1 MAPRDSDLDSF
12 DGCMSDTPTSSSS
25 DRGGNAVDSSSVT
38 ESESLLGSPST
49 SSTPSSVDRSDE
61 SVLIRFA
68 FFFQSTTCSLLLPR
82 DIVLSSLD
90 LREQFYTWLGKLAS
104 CPDAESALGIPAF
117 LFSSWLEFLIS
128 HRGNA
133 PDARIL
139 ELSFRHFEREF
150 LGENDVH
157 VLVSNSPIG
166 KEYKEK
172 MLSSYYSARAATKHY
187 ESGKKHRESVQ
198 SCSALIRAGRAGS
211 AKLYAIFGGQGSTD
225 YFDSLKSLCI
235 TYPTLIRPFVES
247 MSKHLLLLSQA
258 NEAREWLPESIDIIK
273 WLQSDEH
280 QPRPEY
286 LRSAPVSFPLIGLV
300 QVAQY
305 ATTCH
310 VLDITPGDFRSVLEG
325 VTGHSQG
332 IVIATAISMSTS
344 WASFY
349 DNARW
354 ALTVLFWIG
363 LRSQQSSFPSSA
375 EPTIVQD
382 SLSHDEGRPS
392 PMLSV
397 RNLSESQVQQHI
409 DITNTYLDKDEQ
421 VFIALRNGPRNFVIA
436 GPPNSLHGLNRR
448 LRGFKASPTVDQTR
462 VQFSKRKLEFQ
473 HRFLPITAPF
483 HSRYLQ
489 SAVKKIEE
497 DLDRLEVRLSPSTL
511 ALPVFDTRTGQDM
524 RFSTNGEDLVPSLIR
539 MITTDPVNWTKATC
553 FPDATHILDFGPGR
567 TAGIGALT
575 SSNMEGS
582 GARVIFASVLDGP
595 LQDVGY
601 AVELFDHD
609 AKSLKC
615 NENWLRA
622 YGPTVG
628 RTGAGQAYLKTKLS
642 RLLSLP
648 PIIVAGMTPT
658 TVHWD
663 FVATTMSA
671 GYHIELAGG
680 GYYAANQLRHAV
692 SQIQKMAPPGRG
704 IVINVLYVNPR
715 TLAWQLAL
723 LRQLRAEG
731 VNVDGLTI
739 GAGVP
744 SLSVATEY
752 IETLGLRYISF
763 KPGSVRGLL
772 DVIEIAKA
780 HPQFPIIVQWT
791 GGRGGGH
798 HSCED
803 FHQPILSTYA
813 RIRRH
818 SNLVLVAGS
827 GFGGWEDS
835 LPYLNGEWSVPF
847 GYAPMPFD
855 GVLFGSRVMVAKEA
869 HTSQAAKQAIVDA
882 HGVAAHKWEDTYL
895 PNGGG
900 GVLTVISEM
909 GQPIHK
915 LATRGVKLWSELDRT
930 IFNLPKEQQVTELR
944 RQRDYIIQRL
954 NADFQKVWFGIKEG
968 RPAEL
973 RDMTHGDVT
982 RRLLQLL
989 YIGGQSRWIDPWYQA
1004 LVEQWLQYVQD
1015 RCGRTWD
1022 RSHARIEPTLGA
1034 GSSPNIQVDSILRQ
1048 YPDADERLMSV
1059 RDTEYFLGL
1068 CREPGRKPV
1077 PFIPVLDEN
1086 FETYFKKDSLWQSE
1100 DIEAVVGKDVG
1111 RTCILHGPVAA
1122 QFSTVADE
1130 PVASILD
1137 TINNGLI
1144 NAFEQEISSC
1154 RSSSASAVQDTGD
1167 SIRQG
1172 RSDAVPDF
1180 IVVTQE
1186 PDRKVYQIP
1195 SHMAD
1200 LSLNDAHW
1208 FATLSGGEDSWLH
1221 SILAPDVLV
1230 REGGQVEMNPLRRL
1244 LAPRA
1249 GLAVRIRYVDD
1260 SPTALRADD
1269 LVSGHFLNLS
1279 HDSNSDNGVLLDVFS
1294 HHPVSSRTI
1303 PLRLKYGPQPCAG
1316 FAPVMRSLV
1325 GRNQRIKEFYKRT
1338 WLGKGALDLNI
1349 DMSLDELLG
1358 ATFSGSKTV
1367 ISAKT
1372 IRRFSRAV
1380 GNAAKPF
1387 NVSAPIM
1394 EAPLDLA
1401 FVMGWDSVVKPLFL
1415 TLFDVDMLK
1424 LVHLSNSFRLV
1435 GGELREGDEVD
1446 SVSQVTS
1453 ITNQGSGK
1461 MVEVTCSVRKNGIAA
1476 IEIITRFLFRGSY
1489 TDDENTFQRTTETP
1503 ISLSIPSLE
1512 ALTVLRTRKW
1522 LRLDGMEDSD
1532 LVGKTLE
1539 VCLETTSRTQKSRAL
1554 SNIKV
1559 TGAVYLKRPELE
1571 PLQVGTVSYES
1582 SNMTGNPVLGYLER
1596 HGTPLNQKVNLE
1608 HPISLNGDGTL
1619 LSSPESNKEYA
1630 VISGDSN
1637 PIHVE
1642 DAFARLAELPGTVTH
1657 GMYVSAAARAVVD
1670 SLCGS
1675 PSSMHSYQVSFVG
1688 MVLPQDELIV
1698 RVEHIAMLQGRKVL
1712 KVEAKKKQG
1721 GETVLLGEAVVEQ
1734 PLSAYVFT
1742 GQGSQ
1747 YAGMGMDLYA
1757 NSPVAADVWDR
1768 ADKYFLDNFGLFSL
1782 ETPADLVR

>member
-1 MAPRDSDLDSF
+1 MAPPDCDLDSF
-12 DGCMSDTPTSSSS
+12 YGCISDTPTSSSS
-25 DRGGNAVDSSSVT
+25 DRGENAVDSSSVT

-49 SSTPSSVDRSDE
+49 SSASSSVPRSDK
-61 SVLIRFA
+61 SALIGFA
-68 FFFQSTTCSLLLPR
+68 LVFQSTTCSLLLPR

-90 LREQFYTWLGKLAS
+90 LREQFYAWLGKLAS
-104 CPDAESALGIPAF
+104 SPDAESALGDRAF
-117 LFSSWLEFLIS
+117 FFSSWLDFLTS
-128 HRGNA
+128 RRGKA

-139 ELSFRHFEREF
+139 RLSFQHFETEF

-157 VLVSNSPIG
+157 VLASNSPIG
-166 KEYKEK
+166 KEYKEN
-172 MLSSYYSARAATKHY
+172 MLSSYYSARAAAKHY
-187 ESGKKHRESVQ
+187 ENGKKDCESAQ
-198 SCSALIRAGRAGS
+198 SCSALLRAGRAGS
-211 AKLYAIFGGQGSTD
+211 ARLYAIFGGQGSTD
-225 YFDSLKSLCI
+225 YFDSLKSLCT
-235 TYPTLIRPFVES
+235 TYPTLILPFVES

-258 NEAREWLPESIDIIK
+258 HGARGYLSESIDIIK
-273 WLQSDEH
+273 WLQSAEN

-286 LRSAPVSFPLIGLV
+286 LGSAPVSFPLIGLV

-305 ATTCH
+305 ATTCR
-310 VLDITPGDFRSVLEG
+310 VLDITPGDFRSLLKG

-332 IVIATAISMSTS
+332 IVTAAAISKSTS

-349 DNARW
+349 DSARW

-375 EPTIVQD
+375 EPTIIQD
-382 SLSHDEGRPS
+382 SLSFDEGRPS

-397 RNLSESQVQQHI
+397 RNLSESQVQQHM
-409 DITNTYLDKDEQ
+409 DVTNTYLDKEEQ
-421 VFIALRNGPRNFVIA
+421 IHIALRNGPRNFVIA
-436 GPPNSLHGLNRR
+436 GPPNALHGLNRR

-462 VQFSKRKLEFQ
+462 VQFSKRKLEF
-473 HRFLPITAPF
+473 HNRFLPITAPF
-483 HSRYLQ
+483 HSRYLE

-497 DLDRLEVRLSPSTL
+497 DLNRLEVRLSPSTL

-524 RFSTNGEDLVPSLIR
+524 RFSTDGEDLVPSLIR
-539 MITTDPVNWTKATC
+539 MITTDTVNWSKATC
-553 FPDATHILDFGPGR
+553 FADATHIIDFGPGR
-567 TAGIGALT
+567 MAGIGALT
-575 SSNMEGS
+575 ANNMEGS
-582 GARVIFASVLDGP
+582 GARVIFASVLDGS

-601 AVELFDHD
+601 APELFDHD
-609 AKSLKC
+609 AKSLRS
-615 NENWLRA
+615 NENWLRL

-628 RTGAGQAYLKTKLS
+628 RTGAGQPYLSTKLS

-680 GYYAANQLRHAV
+680 GYYTADQLRHAV
-692 SQIQKMAPPGRG
+692 SLIQKTAPPGRG

-715 TLAWQLAL
+715 TLAWQLAVI
-723 LRQLRAEG
+723 RQLRAEG
-731 VNVDGLTI
+731 VNVEGLTI
-739 GAGVP
+739 GAGIP

-752 IETLGLRYISF
+752 IESLGLGYISF

-780 HPQFPIIVQWT
+780 HPGFPIIIQWT

-813 RIRRH
+813 RIRH
-818 SNLVLVAGS
+818 QSNLVLIAGS
-827 GFGGWEDS
+827 GFGGWKDS
-835 LPYLNGEWSVPF
+835 LPYLNGGWSVPF
-847 GYAPMPFD
+847 GHAPMPFD
-855 GVLFGSRVMVAKEA
+855 GILLGSRIMVAKEA
-869 HTSQAAKQAIVDA
+869 HTSQAAKKAIVDA
-882 HGVAAHKWEDTYL
+882 YGVAANEWEDTYL
-895 PNGGG
+895 PTGGG

-930 IFNLPKEQQVTELR
+930 IFNLPKEQQLTELR
-944 RQRDYIIQRL
+944 KQRDYIIQRL
-954 NADFQKVWFGIKEG
+954 NADFQKVWFGTKEG

-989 YIGGQSRWIDPWYQA
+989 YVRDQSRWIDPWYQA
-1004 LVEQWLQYVQD
+1004 LAEKWLRYVRD
-1015 RCGRTWD
+1015 RCGRTSGC
-1022 RSHARIEPTLGA
+1022 SHARIEPAPGA
-1034 GSSPNIQVDSILRQ
+1034 DSSPDIQVDSILRR

-1100 DIEAVVGKDVG
+1100 DVEAVMGKDVE

-1122 QFSTVADE
+1122 QFSTVANE

-1144 NAFEQEISSC
+1144 NALEQEISSC
-1154 RSSSASAVQDTGD
+1154 GSSSASAAAFSDYIRSSHADTV
-1167 SIRQG
+1167 
-1172 RSDAVPDF
+1172 SDF
-1180 IVVTQE
+1180 FVVTQE

-1195 SHMAD
+1195 SHISD
-1200 LSLNDAHW
+1200 LSLNAAHW
-1208 FATLSGGEDSWLH
+1208 FAALSGVETSWLR

-1230 REGGQVEMNPLRRL
+1230 QEGGKVETNPLRRL
-1244 LAPRA
+1244 LAPRP

-1269 LVSGHFLNLS
+1269 LVSGHFLDLS
-1279 HDSNSDNGVLLDVFS
+1279 HNSNSNSGDLLVLS
-1294 HHPVSSRTI
+1294 RHPVSCKTI
-1303 PLRLKYGPQPCAG
+1303 PLRLKYGSQSSTG
-1316 FAPVMRSLV
+1316 FAPAMRSLV
-1325 GRNQRIKEFYKRT
+1325 GRNQSIKDFYKRT
-1338 WLGKGALDLNI
+1338 WVGKGALDFNI
-1349 DMSLDELLG
+1349 NMSLDELLG
-1358 ATFSGSKTV
+1358 STFSGSKTA

-1380 GNAAKPF
+1380 GNTTKLF
-1387 NVSAPIM
+1387 NVCAPTM

-1401 FVMGWDSVVKPLFL
+1401 FILGWDSIVKPLFL
-1415 TLFDVDMLK
+1415 NLFDVDMLK

-1435 GGELREGDEVD
+1435 GGGLREGDEVD

-1476 IEIITRFLFRGSY
+1476 VEIITRFLFRGSY
-1489 TDDENTFQRTTETP
+1489 TDHENTFQQATEPP
-1503 ISLSIPSLE
+1503 ISLSIPSLD
-1512 ALTVLRTRKW
+1512 ALTVLQSRKW
-1522 LRLDGMEDSD
+1522 LRLHGIEDSE
-1532 LVGKTLE
+1532 LIGQILE
-1539 VCLETTSRTQKSRAL
+1539 VCPRTTSRTQKSGEL

-1559 TGAVYLKRPELE
+1559 TGAVYLKRPEFE
-1571 PLQVGTVSYES
+1571 PLQVGTISYES

-1596 HGTPLNQKVNLE
+1596 HGTPLNQKVNLG
-1608 HPISLNGDGTL
+1608 HSVSLNGEGTL
-1619 LSSPESNKEYA
+1619 LSSPASNKEYA
-1630 VISGDSN
+1630 AVSGDSN

-1688 MVLPQDELIV
+1688 MVLPQDELVV
-1698 RVEHIAMLQGRKVL
+1698 RVEHIAMLKGRKVL
-1712 KVEAKKKQG
+1712 KVEAKKKQSN
-1721 GETVLLGEAVVEQ
+1721 ETVLLGEAVVEQ

-1757 NSPVAADVWDR
+1757 TSPVAADVWNR
-1768 ADKYFLDNFGLFSL
+1768 ADKYFLDSFGLFSL
-1782 ETPADLVR
+1782 ENYTYDLLR